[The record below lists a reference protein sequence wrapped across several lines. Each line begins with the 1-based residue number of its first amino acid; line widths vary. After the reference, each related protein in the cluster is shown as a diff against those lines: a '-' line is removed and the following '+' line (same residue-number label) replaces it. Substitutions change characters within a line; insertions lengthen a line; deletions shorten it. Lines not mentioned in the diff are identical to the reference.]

1 MIASDT
7 EMSPTTNS
15 RVPRGRECV
24 TTPDLPPAARAH
36 QDALQDLELLEALP
50 RAEDDRLER
59 RVGDANRHP
68 GLVPEPTVEPSEQRP
83 APGQDDPSIH
93 DVGRELRWRAIERGL
108 DRVDDGV
115 D

>member
-50 RAEDDRLER
+50 RAEHHRLER
-59 RVGDANRHP
+59 RVGDADRHP
-68 GLVPEPTVEPSEQRP
+68 GLVAEPLVQTTQERTATRE
-83 APGQDDPSIH
+83 DDAAIH
-93 DVGRELRWRAIERGL
+93 DVRREFRRCP
-108 DRVDDGV
+108 V
-115 D
+115 